1 MPKQRYTGVAKGWVP
16 AFLAAFANTGNVRAS
31 AQAAGISRDTVYGL
45 RERNA
50 EFRHDYEI
58 AQQEAV
64 DLLAAEARRR
74 ALTSSD
80 TLLIYLLKVHG
91 GEEYRNDQ
99 RRQQEHKLSDA
110 ALKVA
115 IEKIAAQM
123 GVDPA
128 GVQELAEK
136 VAAEAWESALR

>member
-1 MPKQRYTGVAKGWVP
+1 MPRKPHVSPKTWVP

-31 AQAAGISRDTVYGL
+31 AQAAGIARDTVYGL
-45 RERNA
+45 RETDPG
-50 EFRHDYEI
+50 FRHAYEI

-74 ALTSSD
+74 ALSSSD

-99 RRQQEHKLSDA
+99 RRQQEHRLNPEA
-110 ALKVA
+110 MRALV
-115 IEKIAAQM
+115 EKIAGM
-123 GVDPA
+123 LGVPA
-128 GVQELAEK
+128 DGIQEIAER
-136 VAAEAWESALR
+136 VAKEAWEGVPR